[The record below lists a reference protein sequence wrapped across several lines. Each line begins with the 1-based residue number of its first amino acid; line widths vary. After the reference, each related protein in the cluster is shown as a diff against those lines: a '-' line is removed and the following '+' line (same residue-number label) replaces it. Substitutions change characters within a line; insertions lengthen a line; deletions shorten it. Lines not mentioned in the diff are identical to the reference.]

1 MRKSARALD
10 RIDLRI
16 LAALQADGRITN
28 AALAERI
35 GLSPSPCLERVR
47 RLEQTGFIRRYTA
60 EIDLSPVTRTV
71 TVFAEVTLAS
81 HAQADFARFEAALS
95 AEPAV
100 VEAHC
105 VGGGIDYVLRI
116 VARDIADYHETSERL
131 LASAPEVANLT
142 SYVAIRRVKTD
153 SGLPL
158 DRLADPEA

>member
-1 MRKSARALD
+1 MRKGARTLD

-16 LAALQADGRITN
+16 LAALQTDGRITN
-28 AALAERI
+28 AALAERV

-47 RLEQTGFIRRYTA
+47 RLEQAGFIRRYAA
-60 EIDLSPVTRTV
+60 EIDLSPVARMV

-81 HAQADFARFEAALS
+81 HTQADFARFEAALA

-105 VGGGIDYVLRI
+105 VGGGIDYVLRF

-131 LASAPEVANLT
+131 LASVPGVANMT
-142 SYVAIRRVKTD
+142 SYVAIRCVKPDT
-153 SGLPL
+153 GLPL
-158 DRLADPEA
+158 ERLVEPEA